1 MIELI
6 AAAVLLG
13 ITLSFMIGP
22 VFVLLIET
30 SIYRGAWKA
39 LVFNTGVI
47 LSDIFLILLAFYGS
61 EPLLKSIIGNNS
73 IYIVGGLIILAYAIF
88 SFYKK
93 RNLQSEKI
101 QIQIQS
107 SYGKNFI
114 KGFLINFMNV
124 GVLAYWMTSIVI
136 IGNRYEYEI
145 QKMLLY
151 FSITIGTYFSVDVIK
166 IIFARKMRDYL
177 TPTHMHRMN
186 AAVSLILGI
195 FGLLLI
201 IKGLL
206 LK

>member
-39 LVFNTGVI
+39 LAFNTGVI
-47 LSDIFLILLAFYGS
+47 LSDIVLILLAFYGS
-61 EPLLKSIIGNNS
+61 EPLLKNITGNNY
-73 IYIVGGLIILAYAIF
+73 IYLAGGLITLAYAIF

-93 RNLQSEKI
+93 RNLPGEK
-101 QIQIQS
+101 IQIQS
-107 SYGKNFI
+107 SYGKNFV

-136 IGNRYEYEI
+136 IGNRHDYEI
-145 QKMLLY
+145 HKMFLY

-166 IIFARKMRDYL
+166 ILFARKMREYL

-195 FGLLLI
+195 FGLFLI